1 MSPPKLQ
8 KMRRAAPGRPREF
21 QWLTASSKLVNVFF
35 GPRRRAVPPPW
46 WSAAPP
52 LAEEPVVRQPREA
65 APLAE
70 EPAARQPREAV
81 LLAGEPVARQP
92 REAALLAGEPVVR
105 QPREAAPL
113 AEEPVVRQPREA
125 APLAEEPVARQPR
138 EAAQVVE
145 LPQTDGSP
153 VVVPRQPVGGS
164 PGAALHWQAID
175 SRVAEQPDRVA
186 QRPDSAREHGQRAF
200 VGHSMADCAHDRRRV
215 AAAPWELAR
224 PVAIAA
230 PMASLV
236 RAEQGLARRR
246 PAVPPA
252 AALRQADRLRLA
264 PAAEVVPQRVSA

>member
-1 MSPPKLQ
+1 MCRPGEMAEGAGRLSAMSNIALSASNGRQIMTGRSRMSPPKLQ

-52 LAEEPVVRQPREA
+52 LAE
-65 APLAE
+65 
-70 EPAARQPREAV
+70 
-81 LLAGEPVARQP
+81 
-92 REAALLAGEPVVR
+92 EPVVR